1 MIGNLEAIRQ
11 SVADAQDDAVRAV
24 VRASADAAEGACEVT
39 RFSTALGRAE
49 QALTV
54 QGQALQ
60 NTTKQSGEIAIAFG
74 QTARAVQA
82 PRRRRSSPASAW
94 RGPRSK

>member
-1 MIGNLEAIRQ
+1 MIGNLEATRQ

-24 VRASADAAEGACEVT
+24 VRASADAAEGACADQPRGHPLLDCT
-39 RFSTALGRAE
+39 E

-82 PRRRRSSPASAW
+82 PRRR
-94 RGPRSK
+94 